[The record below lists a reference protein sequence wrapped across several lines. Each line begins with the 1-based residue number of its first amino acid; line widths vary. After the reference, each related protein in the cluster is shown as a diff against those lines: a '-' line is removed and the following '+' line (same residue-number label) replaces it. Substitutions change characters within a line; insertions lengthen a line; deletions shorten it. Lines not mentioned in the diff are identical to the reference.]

1 MDMCVF
7 FYWYYSM
14 PHYTVILY
22 ALHNLIFSFTI
33 IFNNN
38 ETIVEIIYNINNKIL
53 MSKAHN

>member
-1 MDMCVF
+1 
-7 FYWYYSM
+7 M